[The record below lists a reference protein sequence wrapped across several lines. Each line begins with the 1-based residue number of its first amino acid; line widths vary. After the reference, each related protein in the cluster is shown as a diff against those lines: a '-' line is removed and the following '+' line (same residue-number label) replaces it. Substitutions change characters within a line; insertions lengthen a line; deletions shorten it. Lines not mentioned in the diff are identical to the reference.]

1 MANSVF
7 IPFTEN
13 NKRAEDWAWGD
24 FNVLPIFSR
33 LLEFSWMLSMA
44 FVRVTSFEEEEES
57 AFELLSS
64 FSEQQIGF
72 LNDFTFTTIS
82 FHCILTDFVCDLL
95 DTLLL
100 S

>member
-1 MANSVF
+1 
-7 IPFTEN
+7 
-13 NKRAEDWAWGD
+13 
-24 FNVLPIFSR
+24 
-33 LLEFSWMLSMA
+33 MLSMA

-64 FSEQQIGF
+64 FSEREIG
-72 LNDFTFTTIS
+72 DTFVTIS
-82 FHCILTDFVCDLL
+82 FDCILTDFVCDLL

>member
-13 NKRAEDWAWGD
+13 KKCSEECLGD

-82 FHCILTDFVCDLL
+82 LLCILTDFVCDLL